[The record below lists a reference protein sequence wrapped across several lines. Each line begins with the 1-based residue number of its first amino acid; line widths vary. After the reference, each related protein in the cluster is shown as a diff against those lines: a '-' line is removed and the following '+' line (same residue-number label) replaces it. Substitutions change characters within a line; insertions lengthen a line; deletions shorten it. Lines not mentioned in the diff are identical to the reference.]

1 MNSIIT
7 DNIDKI
13 KQYCKAYK
21 VKELYA
27 IGSVLSDDFTDKS
40 DIDLLIEFKPVS
52 IDEYTD
58 NYFILL
64 KLFKEMFNREV
75 DLITRNSL
83 NNPFF
88 IESIESSKHLLY
100 AG

>member
-7 DNIDKI
+7 KNIDKI